1 MKTANIKKEYVIHN
15 INKNYNSRSILKFI
29 LFYFIF
35 ILEKYTNHA
44 YSSVK

>member
-29 LFYFIF
+29 LFYFYFREIHKPCIF
-35 ILEKYTNHA
+35 IC
-44 YSSVK
+44 